1 MNAAP
6 QKASRSFASTLL
18 LFALFSLPL
27 VINPVVAMSFDEVYL
42 HPKLLWIY
50 AVVLPASL
58 LVIWEGRAH
67 LRWTVSTGLLAA
79 LAGWLTLVSL
89 AVEPFH
95 LALSGPAD
103 RGDGLLMHLTYVG
116 TALAGWIWWQT
127 GSVNRASLLRFA
139 AYEGGLLALT
149 NILQQLHLMGI
160 PGEGAWQG
168 VSATLL
174 GGFQGNRGY
183 LGGTVA
189 LLLPL
194 VLSGRFTKGK
204 MQSKL
209 LFLSG
214 VLLAWALIGSVTRG
228 AWLSGA
234 LGLLTLAWWG
244 HSRGFWK
251 PVLTG
256 LALFAGSSVVVPH
269 LIEDKYVAS
278 RSFGQQ
284 SQALT
289 DSSGRGGLWS
299 FAFKGVLEK
308 PVLGWG
314 TPALWRVMTTI
325 PDEELL
331 RENQVIPSRFK
342 TIKRVT
348 YDPLDPP
355 EFRLVNP
362 DGKVETVILP
372 INKVHNEYLDYALT
386 YGVPA
391 ALLFMA
397 LLGRAIWTSRLVA
410 PGIAAALVAYGVYL
424 ATWPEIIRF
433 APLAWFLLGVALAAG
448 EEKRKTVHL

>member
-1 MNAAP
+1 MTATP
-6 QKASRSFASTLL
+6 QKASHSFAFILL

-50 AVVLPASL
+50 AVILPAAL
-58 LVIWEGRAH
+58 LVVWEGRAH
-67 LRWTVSTGLLAA
+67 LRWTVATGLLAA

-89 AVEPFH
+89 TVRPFQ

-103 RGDGLLMHLTYVG
+103 RGDGLLMHLIYVA
-116 TALAGWIWWQT
+116 TALAGWVWWQT

-139 AYEGGLLALT
+139 ACGGGLLALT
-149 NILQQLHLMGI
+149 NILQQLHLIGI

-194 VLSGRFTKGK
+194 VLSGRFPREKA
-204 MQSKL
+204 QSTL
-209 LFLSG
+209 LFISG
-214 VLLAWALIGSVTRG
+214 VLLAWALIGSATRG
-228 AWLSGA
+228 AWLAGA

-244 HSRGFWK
+244 HFRSLWK

-256 LALFAGSSVVVPH
+256 LALFAGSSVVMPH
-269 LIEDKYVAS
+269 LIEGKYVAS
-278 RSFGQQ
+278 RSFGDQ

-299 FAFKGVLEK
+299 IALKGVLEK

-314 TPALWRVMTTI
+314 APALWRVMITI

-331 RENQVIPSRFK
+331 RENQVTPSRFK
-342 TIKRVT
+342 SIKRVT
-348 YDPLDPP
+348 YDPLHPP
-355 EFRLVNP
+355 EFRLVNQ

-397 LLGRAIWTSRLVA
+397 VLGRAIWSSRLVA
-410 PGIAAALVAYGVYL
+410 PGMAAALIAYGVYL

-448 EEKRKTVHL
+448 EEKRKTGRL